1 MMDYGVTQ
9 EDLEMFQAAELR
21 LGTVVGRAVSGVE
34 GSGVK
39 ILENERLANGLC
51 RLRLQRYGK
60 APEVPAGVPV
70 DVTVMRWT
78 DEELPIHY
86 LYLIWMEVRDESN

>member
-1 MMDYGVTQ
+1 MALMDLGVTQ
-9 EDLEMFQAAELR
+9 EDLEIFQAAELR
-21 LGTVVGRAVSGVE
+21 LGTVVGVAVE
-34 GSGVK
+34 VK
-39 ILENERLANGLC
+39 ENGTKVLENERLRNGLC

-86 LYLIWMEVRDESN
+86 LYAFWMDET